1 MLLFDACFPHLA
13 DCVGSR
19 CEEDERILC
28 HHRFNFQSH
37 LVSSNGFLSAVELT
51 DYQVV
56 LYFLYLIRHNK
67 VPNGR
72 NAIYL
77 IVTRDKSFLG
87 AVKAELGRK
96 KKKKK
101 VEVGPNFVR
110 IHNVT
115 IYVEN
120 MESLPYGRGKHA
132 YRKQLIERLN
142 KRYGHKTS

>member
-1 MLLFDACFPHLA
+1 MA

-28 HHRFNFQSH
+28 SHRFDFQSH
-37 LVSSNGFLSAVELT
+37 VVSGNGYLSEVELT

-56 LYFLYLIRHNK
+56 LHFLYLIRHNK

-72 NAIYL
+72 NAIHL

-87 AVKAELGRK
+87 AVRTELERK

-101 VEVGPNFVR
+101 FKSYSTEVGPNFVR
-110 IHNVT
+110 IKNIT

-120 MESLPYGRGKHA
+120 LRSLPYGRDKHA

-142 KRYGHKTS
+142 KRYGRKAS